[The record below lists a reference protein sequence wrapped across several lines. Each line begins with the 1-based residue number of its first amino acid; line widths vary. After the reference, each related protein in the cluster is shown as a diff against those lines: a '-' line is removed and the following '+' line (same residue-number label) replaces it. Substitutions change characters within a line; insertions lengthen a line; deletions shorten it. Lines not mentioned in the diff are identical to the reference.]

1 MPGSQRRIYTI
12 VVALS
17 AAMVAQAFGRFTW
30 GVVLPEA
37 RDNLLGG
44 SNTAAGL
51 FGTLNVS
58 AYLVGTIVVAW
69 LASRSTL
76 VGLVKIGLTFSTSGL
91 ALASF
96 TTEPVVLAGA
106 LILMGLGGA
115 IIWVPVPGITAREFP
130 PERRGFATGL
140 AGVGIGLGI
149 VFAGRVASALRSGDA
164 AVWQTVYRIEF
175 GIAIC
180 VFVAALIGLRSQGER
195 PSTAGGFGGFGALR
209 QVEGWK
215 ALTFAYSAYG
225 FSYILV
231 ISFVVARLEDDAGWT
246 PDRAALI
253 FSVIG
258 VAIIFGGLTVGSL
271 SDRIGRRRMM
281 MIAFVSWAAASLVFL
296 IGSLPLALI
305 AAVFVGIMFSGI
317 PAAIIAH
324 VVTYADEQS
333 FGPVFSATTLAF
345 GLAQAVSP
353 QIGGAI
359 ADWRGSFTLVFVI
372 AAGVALLGAVASWF
386 LPADADVRG
395 ITPADDGV

>member
-1 MPGSQRRIYTI
+1 MSSTQRRLFTI

-37 RDNLLGG
+37 RDDLLEG

-58 AYLVGTIVVAW
+58 GYLVGTVVVAW

-76 VGLVKIGLTFSTSGL
+76 VGLVKIGLTCSTSGL

-96 TTEPVVLAGA
+96 TTEPVVLAVA
-106 LILMGLGGA
+106 LVLMGLGGA

-130 PERRGFATGL
+130 PQRRGFATGL

-149 VFAGRVASALRSGDA
+149 VFAGRVASMLRGGDA
-164 AVWQTVYRIEF
+164 AVWQTLYRIELA
-175 GIAIC
+175 IAVC
-180 VFVAALIGLRSQGER
+180 VLAAALVGLRSQGER

-209 QVEGWK
+209 RIEGWK
-215 ALTFAYSAYG
+215 PLTFAYSAYG

-231 ISFVVARLEDDAGWT
+231 ISFVVARLEDDADWS
-246 PDRAALI
+246 PDRAALV

-258 VAIIFGGLTVGSL
+258 VAIVFGGLTVGSL
-271 SDRIGRRRMM
+271 SDRVGRRRMM
-281 MIAFVSWAAASLVFL
+281 MIAFVSWAVASLVFL
-296 IGSLPLALI
+296 TGSFPLALI

-324 VVTYADEQS
+324 VVAYADEQS

-359 ADWRGSFTLVFVI
+359 ADWRGSFTMVFMV
-372 AAGVALLGAVASWF
+372 AAGVALLGAISSWF
-386 LPADADVRG
+386 LPADDEPRSDASVH
-395 ITPADDGV
+395 A

>member
-1 MPGSQRRIYTI
+1 
-12 VVALS
+12 
-17 AAMVAQAFGRFTW
+17 MVAQAFGRFTW

-37 RDNLLGG
+37 RDDLLDG

-58 AYLVGTIVVAW
+58 AYLVGTVVVAW

-76 VGLVKIGLTFSTSGL
+76 VGLVKIGLTCSTSGL

-96 TTEPVVLAGA
+96 TTEPVVLAAA
-106 LILMGLGGA
+106 LVLMGLGGA

-149 VFAGRVASALRSGDA
+149 VFAGRIASMLRNGDA
-164 AVWQTVYRIEF
+164 AVWQTLYRIELA
-175 GIAIC
+175 IAIC
-180 VFVAALIGLRSQGER
+180 VFAAALVGLRSQGER
-195 PSTAGGFGGFGALR
+195 PSTAGGFGGFAALR
-209 QVEGWK
+209 RIEGWK

-231 ISFVVARLEDDAGWT
+231 ISFVVARLEDDAGWS
-246 PDRAALI
+246 PDRAALV

-258 VAIIFGGLTVGSL
+258 VAIVFGGLTVGSL
-271 SDRIGRRRMM
+271 SDRVGRRRMM
-281 MIAFVSWAAASLVFL
+281 MIAFVSWAGASLVFL

-345 GLAQAVSP
+345 GIAQAVSP

-372 AAGVALLGAVASWF
+372 ASGVALLGAISSWF
-386 LPADADVRG
+386 LPLDDAG
-395 ITPADDGV
+395 GQASGSAS

>member
-1 MPGSQRRIYTI
+1 MPGPQRRIYII

-37 RDNLLGG
+37 RDDLLDG
-44 SNTAAGL
+44 SNTTAGL

-69 LASRSTL
+69 LASRATL

-91 ALASF
+91 ALAAF
-96 TTEPVVLAGA
+96 TTEAVLLAVA
-106 LILMGLGGA
+106 LVLMGLGGA

-149 VFAGRVASALRSGDA
+149 VFAGRVASVLRDGDA
-164 AVWQTVYRIEF
+164 AVWQTLYRIELA
-175 GIAIC
+175 IALG
-180 VFVAALIGLRSQGER
+180 VFAAALVGLRSQGER

-209 QVEGWK
+209 QIEGWK
-215 ALTFAYSAYG
+215 PLTLAYSAYG
-225 FSYILV
+225 FAYILV
-231 ISFVVARLEDDAGWT
+231 ISFVVARLEDDAGWS
-246 PDRAALI
+246 PDRAALV

-258 VAIIFGGLTVGSL
+258 VAIVFGGLTIGSL

-281 MIAFVSWAAASLVFL
+281 IIAFVSWAAASLAFL
-296 IGSLPLALI
+296 SGSLPVALV

-324 VVTYADEQS
+324 VVTYADERA

-359 ADWRGSFTLVFVI
+359 ADWRGSFTAVFVL

-386 LPADADVRG
+386 LPRGLPVTGDTLADR
-395 ITPADDGV
+395 

>member
-1 MPGSQRRIYTI
+1 MPSSQRRIYTI

-37 RDNLLGG
+37 RDDLLDG

-96 TTEPVVLAGA
+96 STQPVGLAAA
-106 LILMGLGGA
+106 LVLMGLGGA

-130 PERRGFATGL
+130 PERRGFATGI

-149 VFAGRVASALRSGDA
+149 VFAGRVASILRDGDA
-164 AVWQTVYRIEF
+164 AVWQTLYRIEL

-180 VFVAALIGLRSQGER
+180 VFAAALLGLRSQGER

-231 ISFVVARLEDDAGWT
+231 ISFVVARLEDDAGWSA
-246 PDRAALI
+246 DRAALV

-258 VAIIFGGLTVGSL
+258 VAIIFGGLTIGSL

-281 MIAFVSWAAASLVFL
+281 MIGFVAWAVASLAFL
-296 IGSLPLALI
+296 VGSLPLALV

-324 VVTYADEQS
+324 VVTHADEQS

-345 GLAQAVSP
+345 GLSQAVSP

-359 ADWRGSFTLVFVI
+359 ADWRGSFTSVFVI

-386 LPADADVRG
+386 LPVDDDVRG
-395 ITPADDGV
+395 GRPADR